1 MYNNLWYLSMLT
13 AKMWRKMDET
23 DLMGFAGIEGTGY
36 ITEYK
41 MGNRDMLAVMDC
53 PKDAA
58 DETVIEVY
66 DPADSSGMPKMRFT
80 IRMDKF

>member
-1 MYNNLWYLSMLT
+1 MRNDLCFLSMLG
-13 AKMWRKMDET
+13 AKNWRKMDET
-23 DLMGFAGIEGTGY
+23 DMYGFAGIEGTGY

-41 MGNRDMLAVMDC
+41 VGERDVLAVMDV

-58 DETVIEVY
+58 GETVIEVY
-66 DPADSSGMPKMRFT
+66 DPADSSGMPKLRFT